1 MTGKERVL
9 CALERKEP
17 DCVPTFEWI
26 IDRGVCR
33 ALCGSEDPLDAA
45 ESLDLDAVVVRCDYE
60 KRRLDGESY
69 VDEWGSRKRVTAE
82 SLDVVTESPLRDI
95 RDYREFRFPD
105 PRASHRFASLE
116 RALERFGDRKAVVLS
131 VRDVFSDIRDLVG
144 YENAL
149 VALIG
154 EADAYRGLLERVVA
168 YNRAVART
176 ARERFGVGILATT
189 DDITDTRGLIM
200 GPDLYFSVLAPHFRE
215 AIQGFKELG
224 YRCIKHCDGNIDE
237 VLEEWIDSGIDCI
250 DPVDPNG
257 GMDLGRVKSAYG
269 ARVCIKGNVNCET
282 TLVSGTEEE
291 VAREVR
297 DCIRKA
303 APGGGYILSSSNS
316 IHSGVKPENYRAMLA
331 ALRRY
336 GTYPLRA

>member
-1 MTGKERVL
+1 MTGKERIL
-9 CALERKEP
+9 RALRREEP

-26 IDRGVCR
+26 VDRTVSR

-45 ESLDLDAVVVRCDYE
+45 EELDLDGVAVRCDYE
-60 KRRLDGESY
+60 KRRLDSETY
-69 VDEWGSRKRVTAE
+69 VDEWGSRKRITAE
-82 SLDVVTESPLRDI
+82 SLDAITESPLGDI
-95 RDYREFRFPD
+95 RDYRELRFPD
-105 PRASHRFASLE
+105 PEAPHRFASLE
-116 RALERFGDRKAVVLS
+116 RALRRFGDRRAVILN

-149 VALIG
+149 VALIA
-154 EADAYRGLLERVVA
+154 EQDAFRGLLERVIG
-168 YNRAVART
+168 YNRALART
-176 ARERFGVGILATT
+176 ARERFGVQIVATT

-200 GPDLYFSVLAPHFRE
+200 GPDLYFSLLAPGFRE
-215 AIQGFKELG
+215 VIRGFKELG
-224 YRCIKHCDGNIDE
+224 YCCIKHCDGNIDQ
-237 VLEEWIDSGIDCI
+237 VLEEWVDSGIDCI

-257 GMDLGRVKSAYG
+257 GMDLQRVKAAYG
-269 ARVCIKGNVNCET
+269 SRVCIKGNVNCES
-282 TLVSGTEEE
+282 TLVTGSEEE

-316 IHSGVKPENYRAMLA
+316 IHSGVKPGNYRAMLA

-336 GTYPLRA
+336 GTYPLQV